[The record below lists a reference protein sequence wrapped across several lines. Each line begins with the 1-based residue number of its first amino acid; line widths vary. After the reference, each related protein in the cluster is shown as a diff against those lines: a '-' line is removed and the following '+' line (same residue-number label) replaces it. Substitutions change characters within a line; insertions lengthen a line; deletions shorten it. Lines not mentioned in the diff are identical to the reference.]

1 MVCSRPRTSSNLVTG
16 ILVLVKDVNRTRT
29 DFQLHTSG
37 VFPLG
42 RVVTAGT
49 LLSGRG
55 IVTTEAFRNYPRYAL
70 MMVLAG
76 EGNYSEPG
84 KPPHPLNPGSVVLV
98 FPGKPHMY
106 RPAQGQT
113 WDEFYVVFEGPV
125 FDVWARMGLLDRT
138 RPLLRVEE
146 PWSTLSQFQIEVG
159 GVRNDPLVQVCRF
172 QSWLA
177 SLFHSAGYMANS
189 DEPSFVHRAKSHLAS
204 DLDLELDLT
213 QLAEQLD
220 MSYESFRHR
229 FKHETGV
236 APFAYRYEAR
246 MAAGAEMLALT
257 NLKNAT
263 IAAQLG
269 FASEHHFSAAFKKRY
284 GVSPRAYR
292 KQQMELQKSLDT
304 DPD

>member
-1 MVCSRPRTSSNLVTG
+1 M
-16 ILVLVKDVNRTRT
+16 NRTRT

-49 LLSGRG
+49 LLSGKG
-55 IVTTEAFRNYPRYAL
+55 VVTSEPFRIYPRYAL
-70 MMVLAG
+70 MLVLAG
-76 EGNYSEPG
+76 EGTYTEPG
-84 KPPHPLNPGSVVLV
+84 KPPKPLTPGCAVLV
-98 FPGKPHMY
+98 FPGKPHLY
-106 RPAQGQT
+106 RPLPGQT

-138 RPLLRVEE
+138 RPHLKIDE

-159 GVRNDPLVQVCRF
+159 GVRNDPLVQMCRF
-172 QSWLA
+172 QTWLA
-177 SLFHSAGYMANS
+177 GVFQSSGYATATG
-189 DEPSFVHRAKSHLAS
+189 EPSFVHRAKLHLAS
-204 DLDLELDLT
+204 DLDLELDLV
-213 QLAEQLD
+213 QLAEQLG

-229 FKHETGV
+229 FKNETGI

-263 IAAQLG
+263 VAAQLG

-292 KQQMELQKSLDT
+292 KQQAELQRSLESGT
-304 DPD
+304 D